1 MTRPLLEIA
10 ANSLGSAL
18 AAQAGGADRIEL
30 CANLSEAGTT
40 PSHGTL
46 AVTRD
51 RLHIPIY
58 VLIRPRAGDFCY
70 AEADVEVM
78 LRDIETCVAL
88 GCDGVV
94 IGALDVEGD
103 IDVAVCRTLIAAAG
117 PLGVTF
123 HRAFDVAPDQSRA
136 LHTIIELGCERVL
149 TSGGEAI
156 ALAGAE
162 RIAEFVEGAGSQIA
176 VMAGA
181 GINASNIREVVERSH
196 AREFHASA
204 RGMHTSATRHRNDRL
219 PELNADWWETDTNVV
234 RAMADALHGCS
245 PTTGD

>member
-18 AAQAGGADRIEL
+18 AAQAGGADRVEL
-30 CANLSEAGTT
+30 CANLSEGGTT
-40 PSHGTL
+40 PSPGTL

-51 RLHIPIY
+51 RLHIPLY

-70 AEADVEVM
+70 DDAEVEGM

-94 IGALDVEGD
+94 IGALDVECD
-103 IDVAVCRTLIAAAG
+103 IDVSMCRMLIAAAA
-117 PLGVTF
+117 PLSVTF
-123 HRAFDVAPDQSRA
+123 HRAFDVARDQIRA
-136 LHTIIELGCERVL
+136 LQTIIELGCERVL
-149 TSGGEAI
+149 TSGGEAL

-162 RIAEFVEGAGSQIA
+162 RIAGFVDQAGSRLV

-181 GINASNIREVVERSH
+181 GINASNVLEVAERSH
-196 AREFHASA
+196 VRELHASA
-204 RGMHTSATRHRNDRL
+204 RGMHASPSCHRNDRL
-219 PELNADWWETDTNVV
+219 PELRADWWESDASVV
-234 RAMADALHGCS
+234 RAMADALLIGAN
-245 PTTGD
+245 